1 MCSFSSAWSMENHI
15 VRGAEHNPA
24 TSGTSSQE
32 LPEQQILK
40 QVLSTETPQLI
51 VNELVLFVIL
61 SHLQEAP
68 NVDFDAQQWVTGL
81 M

>member
-1 MCSFSSAWSMENHI
+1 MENHI